1 MFQENPFSNFHNA
14 ASLVAG
20 QGFRPADNTSGKTII
35 AKSALTDQRLHKLC
49 EIYTNDPS
57 DIRRSM
63 AERTIRKE
71 YPGSSGPNGDI
82 SLEASIVLED
92 YQQ

>member
-1 MFQENPFSNFHNA
+1 MTNPFENFHKA
-14 ASLVAG
+14 AELVAG
-20 QGFRPADNTSGKTII
+20 SGFRPRDTSSGKTII
-35 AKSALTDQRLHKLC
+35 AESPLQDQRLRRLC
-49 EIYTNDPS
+49 EIYTTDPS
-57 DIRRSM
+57 DVRRAM

-92 YQQ
+92 FQK